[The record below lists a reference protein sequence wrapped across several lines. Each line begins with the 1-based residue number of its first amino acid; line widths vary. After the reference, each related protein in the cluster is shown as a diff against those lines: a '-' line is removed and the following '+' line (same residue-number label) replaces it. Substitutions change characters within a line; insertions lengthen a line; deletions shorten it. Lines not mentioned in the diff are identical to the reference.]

1 MHDDTPTALR
11 VESSD
16 PISFRLSSFI
26 FNLSWY
32 EERDFEI
39 KCAHEYAYELNSRSR
54 GIIDQMIKLLVSV
67 LISTTF

>member
-39 KCAHEYAYELNSRSR
+39 KCAYELNSRSR